1 MSSDD
6 GSSALVYDVLFYKR
20 SSHSKVHKSKGVSKV
35 DGILSLDVANQTI
48 SLRCVDGD
56 DEESQSDDDEKK
68 MTWKERRKKTVKAG
82 PRGTVYTGKLQGDLT
97 PNTIQEDATI
107 VIGSFD
113 VEIVSLRRTSTTSAA
128 AARPNSLVS
137 IKKPTIR
144 GLSQKTVP
152 VLTKR
157 TNAMSHTFPV
167 KRKPPPQPIAAQ
179 QASRLVKQRKLPAQQ
194 PTRAATQNTSV
205 PSVSLKR
212 PLTSNILTKKSNKV
226 GVVAPTQPKTGD
238 LKVAVTASSQ
248 RRPRPAW
255 TTPTTTAA
263 AAAVL
268 PHIPLPASI
277 RSVLRPHQVTGVDFL
292 WKALTNDKGA
302 ILADEVST
310 LARIK
315 SVFVCIYCT
324 L

>member
-20 SSHSKVHKSKGVSKV
+20 SSHSKVHKSKGVSKI
-35 DGILSLDVANQTI
+35 DGILSLDVAKQTI
-48 SLRCVDGD
+48 SLRCADDDG
-56 DEESQSDDDEKK
+56 EESQSDDDEKK
-68 MTWKERRKKTVKAG
+68 MTWKERRKKTAKAG
-82 PRGTVYTGKLQGDLT
+82 PRGTVYTGKLLGDVT
-97 PNTIQEDATI
+97 PNNIQGNATI
-107 VIGSFD
+107 VVGSYD
-113 VEIVSLRRTSTTSAA
+113 VEIVSLRRTSTASAAAA
-128 AARPNSLVS
+128 AARPNSLIS
-137 IKKPTIR
+137 IKKPVPTSR
-144 GLSQKTVP
+144 GLSQKAVP

-157 TNAMSHTFPV
+157 TNAMRHILPV
-167 KRKPPPQPIAAQ
+167 KRKPPPQPISAQ
-179 QASRLVKQRKLPAQQ
+179 QASRLVKQRKPPTQQ
-194 PTRAATQNTSV
+194 PTRATAQNASA
-205 PSVSLKR
+205 PSVSLKP
-212 PLTSNILTKKSNKV
+212 PLASNVLTKKSNKV
-226 GVVAPTQPKTGD
+226 GVVAPAQQKTGD
-238 LKVAVTASSQ
+238 LKVVVAASSQ

-310 LARIK
+310 LTRIK
-315 SVFVCIYCT
+315 SVF